1 MKFSNFSVQNALFQR
16 RKRRKKPRDAA
27 KKSQGSNCWRFSFQV
42 GIAFGWELLTSAC
55 DILCQKQ
62 RYTDPPAEGMMKPG
76 FFEAH
81 YSEPTVLDALVC
93 GSHIW
98 SVAWFIQMKIKW
110 STGVKW
116 TKERCLLSPTG
127 ECLRFS
133 DPILYLT
140 WCHYIGT
147 AIPYI
152 PCYTISYWS
161 HILFLPSTGCNQ
173 WAQRQ
178 LPHLSAILG
187 NLDPK
192 FPRGFC
198 ATKRQI
204 YEKPLKNCREHKTQ
218 VKHRST

>member
-16 RKRRKKPRDAA
+16 QKGYQPRDAA

-42 GIAFGWELLTSAC
+42 AIASGWELLTSAC

-62 RYTDPPAEGMMKPG
+62 RYTDAPAEGMMKPG

-93 GSHIW
+93 DSHIW
-98 SVAWFIQMKIKW
+98 SVAWFIQMNIFSW

-140 WCHYIGT
+140 WCHYIGA

-178 LPHLSAILG
+178 LPNLSAILG
-187 NLDPK
+187 RDPK

-204 YEKPLKNCREHKTQ
+204 YEKPLNNCRKHKSNIGQ
-218 VKHRST
+218 HR

>member
-1 MKFSNFSVQNALFQR
+1 MKFSNISVQNALFQR
-16 RKRRKKPRDAA
+16 RKRLSTKGCSEKKPR
-27 KKSQGSNCWRFSFQV
+27 F
-42 GIAFGWELLTSAC
+42 ELLKVQLPGGDSFRLRTVDVGLWHPLPETTLHWSSC
-55 DILCQKQ
+55 
-62 RYTDPPAEGMMKPG
+62 EGMMKPG

-98 SVAWFIQMKIKW
+98 SVAWFIQMKIFSW

-187 NLDPK
+187 RGSQVSQRFLCNKKTNLWK
-192 FPRGFC
+192 N
-198 ATKRQI
+198 I
-204 YEKPLKNCREHKTQ
+204 EKLQGTQ

>member
-16 RKRRKKPRDAA
+16 RKRLSTKGCSEKKPR
-27 KKSQGSNCWRFSFQV
+27 F
-42 GIAFGWELLTSAC
+42 ELLKVQLPGGDSFRLRTVDVGLWHPVNNVTLMLLPKAWW
-55 DILCQKQ
+55 
-62 RYTDPPAEGMMKPG
+62 KPG

-98 SVAWFIQMKIKW
+98 SVTWFIQMNIFSW

-127 ECLRFS
+127 ECLGS
-133 DPILYLT
+133 YPYLT

-147 AIPYI
+147 AIPKKNHAIYHAI
-152 PCYTISYWS
+152 PYLADLIFCFCT
-161 HILFLPSTGCNQ
+161 STGCNQ

-178 LPHLSAILG
+178 LPNLSAILG

-204 YEKPLKNCREHKTQ
+204 YEKPLKNCREHKSNIGQ
-218 VKHRST
+218 HR